1 MDKEQ
6 IEKTVV
12 STNKEEE
19 LTIKGDNPLTIAS
32 TEVQSVSVSD
42 VKDSAATD
50 NVLKT
55 RHFTS

>member
-1 MDKEQ
+1 MAKKQ

-12 STNKEEE
+12 SIVKEEE
-19 LTIKGDNPLTIAS
+19 LTTNGDNSLTIKS
-32 TEVQSVSVSD
+32 TEVQNLSVTE